1 MNNLENIKSLIKPI
15 LKKYGIKKA
24 GIFGSSARGESVV
37 NDLDLL
43 VKIDKKISLLEFIG
57 IQQELEDTLGMK
69 VDLVE
74 YDAIKPALKDEILQD
89 EKPVLWAK
97 ENLTSTFR
105 LQDILESISHIQRF
119 LEGVSEDE
127 FYENVEKQDAVL
139 RRLEIIGEAVK
150 HLPNEIREDH
160 PVVPWRQIAG
170 MRDIIIHEYFGI
182 TLEMVWVVATE
193 DILDLKTKVEEIIE
207 SNQ

>member
-1 MNNLENIKSLIKPI
+1 MSKRKPDV
-15 LKKYGIKKA
+15 Y
-24 GIFGSSARGESVV
+24 
-37 NDLDLL
+37 
-43 VKIDKKISLLEFIG
+43 
-57 IQQELEDTLGMK
+57 
-69 VDLVE
+69 
-74 YDAIKPALKDEILQD
+74 
-89 EKPVLWAK
+89 
-97 ENLTSTFR
+97 
-105 LQDILESISHIQRF
+105 LQDIFESISHIQRF

-127 FYENVEKQDAVL
+127 FYKNVEKQDAVL

-150 HLPNEIREDH
+150 HLSDEIREDH
-160 PVVPWRQIAG
+160 PDVPWRQIAG